1 MRAGEAMETPL
12 REVCFG
18 IPILK
23 LLIQSDQNKEPRVHR
38 REMEWTPVHFLP
50 C

>member
-12 REVCFG
+12 REVCGG

-23 LLIQSDQNKEPRVHR
+23 LLIQSDEKKEPRVYL
-38 REMEWTPVHFLP
+38 FL
-50 C
+50 